1 MASRSAQATARNE
14 LWVARAVGRVGDFGR
29 PFHIVARGDRMGG
42 LAPPALLR
50 RRLPLRHT
58 ILICSADSD
67 LNACLLE
74 RAASPPL
81 RTAGAIEHHRLRGI
95 SEWTSRLMSA

>member
-1 MASRSAQATARNE
+1 
-14 LWVARAVGRVGDFGR
+14 
-29 PFHIVARGDRMGG
+29 MGS

-67 LNACLLE
+67 LNARLLE

-81 RTAGAIEHHRLRGI
+81 RAGGAIEHHRLRGI
-95 SEWTSRLMSA
+95 SDWTSRLMSARIQGVSAWEARNSDTAMKCTTSQNVSVRGVGHDA